1 MRGRQLIW
9 LIYPFVS
16 WGRHG
21 SPYAYGGDLEW
32 VERSTYQDL
41 WEGSSKTFP
50 PRKVKAH
57 KDTSGSEGRV
67 GNLHTALIAEG
78 LYTDTF
84 ASGDHKFPHGQAFV
98 DHASR
103 WGDVIPL
110 RSRTEV
116 GSAFVT
122 FACRHYI
129 PLILISDNIAEN
141 TGGSLAEEC
150 RVRNVRQAFTC
161 PYHPQQDRAE
171 GYLGRI
177 TAMASFGMVFAGA
190 PLFMWIWAVR
200 TAVFLNNI
208 TASYF
213 SRERVWATPYELLH
227 GEPFPDASI
236 VVPFGCAALV
246 LLDQKDLEKF
256 KSRCALMVFIH
267 YAEEHPLYTYAFYS
281 SGR

>member
-1 MRGRQLIW
+1 VGKT
-9 LIYPFVS
+9 
-16 WGRHG
+16 
-21 SPYAYGGDLEW
+21 ADLAELSIRFMGAGTDRITHT
-32 VERSTYQDL
+32 VGILNGLQNPPT
-41 WEGSSKTFP
+41 KTFGRVP
-50 PRKVKAH
+50 PKLFPQGKLKRTKTPVVAK
-57 KDTSGSEGRV
+57 GRV
-67 GNLHTALIAEG
+67 GNLHTAGIAEA
-78 LYTDTF
+78 LSTDTF
-84 ASGDHKFPHGQAFV
+84 QSGDHKFPYEQAFV

-103 WGDVIPL
+103 WGDIIPM

-122 FACRHYI
+122 FTCRHYT

-141 TGGSLAEEC
+141 QGGSLAEEC
-150 RVRNVRQAFTC
+150 RSRSVRQAFTC

-190 PLFMWIWAVR
+190 PLFMWIWAIR

-213 SRERVWATPYELLH
+213 SRERIWATPYELLH

-236 VVPFGCAALV
+236 VVPFGM
-246 LLDQKDLEKF
+246 
-256 KSRCALMVFIH
+256 RCIG
-267 YAEEHPLYTYAFYS
+267 AF
-281 SGR
+281 GPEGLGEV